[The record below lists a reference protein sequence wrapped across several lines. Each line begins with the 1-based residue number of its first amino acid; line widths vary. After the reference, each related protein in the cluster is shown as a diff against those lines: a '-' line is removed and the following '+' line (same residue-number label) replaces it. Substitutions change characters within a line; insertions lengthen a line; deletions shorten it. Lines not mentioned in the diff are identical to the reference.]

1 MIIED
6 LKADLSEA
14 AQNKLK
20 ETISDM
26 IESKLQREI
35 KKIAKKLTV
44 KFIIAG
50 VAMAGAFL
58 LAGSA
63 DKVVDLVTKSKD

>member
-20 ETISDM
+20 DYIGQAVEK
-26 IESKLQREI
+26 KLRKEM
-35 KKIAKKLTV
+35 KKVTKKLTV
-44 KFIIAG
+44 KFVFTG
-50 VAMAGAFL
+50 VALLGAFTLINKSDVIVNL
-58 LAGSA
+58 L
-63 DKVVDLVTKSKD
+63 TKSKN